1 MLLAEQLNVFY
12 ELQPELSTIQD
23 MSSEIAGIEVIENV
37 HHDDGSMQE
46 HTMTSETQR
55 MVN

>member
-23 MSSEIAGIEVIENV
+23 MSSEIAEIEVIESV
-37 HHDDGSMQE
+37 HHDDGSM
-46 HTMTSETQR
+46 
-55 MVN
+55 